1 MRYFF
6 IITFIFISYFANSQ
20 TLVLEG
26 TYQGK
31 NLYVQNPYA
40 SSGVGFSTVD
50 VKINGEVFPGEIN
63 SSAFE
68 VDFTYF
74 ELKMGDPVVV
84 SIDHKEEQPKPR
96 VLNPEVLKPRSTFDL
111 VNQEILTDG
120 TYSFTTKNETAKL
133 PFVVQQFK
141 WNKWVTVGEIEGKGT
156 PNENTYTFNVPLHHG
171 NNKIR
176 VVQFDFDF
184 TRKST
189 RVPSETASIKSSIA
203 EVKIIETDKKAIKLS
218 SESMYE
224 IYDVY
229 GNLNKK
235 GYGME
240 IDISNLNKGV
250 YYINYD
256 NKTEQ
261 FYKK

>member
-1 MRYFF
+1 MKYFF
-6 IITFIFISYFANSQ
+6 ITAFIFISYFANSQ

-84 SIDHKEEQPKPR
+84 SIDHKEAQPRPK

-111 VNQEILTDG
+111 VKQDISTDG
-120 TYSFTTKNETAKL
+120 TYKFTTTNETAKL
-133 PFVVQQFK
+133 PFVIQQFK
-141 WNKWVTVGEIEGKGT
+141 WNKWVTIGEIEGKGT
-156 PNENTYTFNVPLHHG
+156 PIENTYEFNVPLHHG
-171 NNKIR
+171 SNKIR
-176 VVQFDFDF
+176 VVQYDFDGK
-184 TRKST
+184 RKST
-189 RVPSETASIKSSIA
+189 RVPADAASVKSDLP
-203 EVKIIETDKKAIKLS
+203 EVKILETDKKMVKLS

-235 GYGME
+235 GFGSE

>member
-1 MRYFF
+1 MKYFF
-6 IITFIFISYFANSQ
+6 LYSFVFISYFANSQ

-40 SSGVGFSTVD
+40 SSGVGYSTVD

-68 VDFTYF
+68 VDFSYF

-84 SIDHKEEQPKPR
+84 SIDHKETQPKPK

-111 VNQEILTDG
+111 VKQDIAKDG
-120 TYSFTTKNETAKL
+120 TYTFSTTNETAKL
-133 PFVVQQFK
+133 PFVIQQFK
-141 WNKWVTVGEIEGKGT
+141 WNKWVTIGEIEGKGT
-156 PNENTYTFNVPLHHG
+156 PNENTYEFSVPLHHG
-171 NNKIR
+171 SNKIR
-176 VVQFDFDF
+176 VVQFDFDG

-189 RVPSETASIKSSIA
+189 RVPAESATVKSDLA
-203 EVKIIETDKKAIKLS
+203 EVKIIETDKKVVKLS
-218 SESMYE
+218 GESMYE

-235 GYGME
+235 GYGSE
-240 IDISNLNKGV
+240 IDISNLTKGV